1 MKNRVVKRIH
11 FFDDEINHVK
21 RLKIKP
27 FNTFVRLAVI
37 EKLERDFNIKRTLSI
52 Q

>member
-27 FNTFVRLAVI
+27 FNRFVRLAVI
-37 EKLERDFNIKRTLSI
+37 EKLERDFNIRQKI
-52 Q
+52 